1 MVLLFIDL
9 TFWKGGLVPLSKE
22 TQVAHTKGR
31 ARLVVCSPHD
41 DQLRFT
47 TAQHGAEGSVGLED
61 WFNIPI

>member
-1 MVLLFIDL
+1 M
-9 TFWKGGLVPLSKE
+9 PLSKE

-61 WFNIPI
+61 WFNILI